1 MWGRISFNRRRYPH
15 LFEGER
21 LREGV
26 ILNEKW
32 GQTRFLF
39 DRIPFFFFDPRIKIG
54 IIIGLLVLSYPG
66 RDYRYSEYKNRCYPV
81 IFSFFTYMR

>member
-1 MWGRISFNRRRYPH
+1 MKN
-15 LFEGER
+15 
-21 LREGV
+21 GV
-26 ILNEKW
+26 KLVFYSIE
-32 GQTRFLF
+32 FL
-39 DRIPFFFFDPRIKIG
+39 FFFFDPRIKIG